1 MGEGTI
7 DERAFITGHLL
18 LEALQRW
25 DRRSRQRLVSASSE
39 IRTSWV
45 PLSIHWLYC
54 SKEAITTL
62 TIEGSNVG
70 HHATRCEEVNYN

>member
-1 MGEGTI
+1 MGEAII

-18 LEALQRW
+18 LEALQQW
-25 DRRSRQRLVSASSE
+25 DRRSCCVLSALQLKYE
-39 IRTSWV
+39 LPWV

-70 HHATRCEEVNYN
+70 HHAAAAKK

>member
-18 LEALQRW
+18 LEASNGGIGVPCSVL
-25 DRRSRQRLVSASSE
+25 SAPQLE
-39 IRTSWV
+39 YELPWA

-54 SKEAITTL
+54 SKKAITTL
-62 TIEGSNVG
+62 TIEGSSVG
-70 HHATRCEEVNYN
+70 HHAAAAAKK

>member
-1 MGEGTI
+1 MGERTI

-25 DRRSRQRLVSASSE
+25 DRRSGSVLSALQLKYE
-39 IRTSWV
+39 LPWA

-54 SKEAITTL
+54 SKKAITTL
-62 TIEGSNVG
+62 TIEGSSVG
-70 HHATRCEEVNYN
+70 HHAAAAVKK